1 MYVYVLTIAVVCRDQ
16 QNHLQPLYC
25 LLSEFSLVGLV
36 YFPVSSLVP

>member
-1 MYVYVLTIAVVCRDQ
+1 VYVYVLTIAVVYRDQ
-16 QNHLQPLYC
+16 QNHLLPLYC